1 MRTLRNQVT
10 VNFMGE
16 SRERIRT
23 SNPTPRLG
31 NGRAPRKHAATRVP
45 LGQLLEA
52 LQRPL
57 LSAAHPAAAVP
68 HVRQRR
74 PAVRSGREEEHR
86 HAAARRD
93 AHRLGRRIPRVAHAA
108 GGAHRVLVEVPRRA
122 AGVCARRRGV
132 HASCTAS
139 GGALSR
145 TTIVALSHTIAC
157 CMSIGCSLY
166 HLLLEAPEGFRKR
179 SSRPKAATKELHS
192 RLNSAKDEPPP
203 LTLASRLAIAARLA
217 QGNRV
222 SPPGV
227 VRVWHARWCAR
238 CMHMHMHMRGRHGRC
253 RRLLGQR
260 TLSRSSTRE
269 GWRRGPGDQRPCR
282 GEGFAPGLRTYT
294 MRDLNL
300 MVWLHS

>member
-1 MRTLRNQVT
+1 
-10 VNFMGE
+10 MGE

-31 NGRAPRKHAATRVP
+31 NGRAPREYAVTRVP

-86 HAAARRD
+86 HAAPRRD

-139 GGALSR
+139 GGALSHS
-145 TTIVALSHTIAC
+145 IVALSHTIAC
-157 CMSIGCSLY
+157 CVSIGCSLSHPIIY
-166 HLLLEAPEGFRKR
+166 CWRRLRASGSARR
-179 SSRPKAATKELHS
+179 GRRRPPRNCTAASPRPRTS
-192 RLNSAKDEPPP
+192 RL
-203 LTLASRLAIAARLA
+203 
-217 QGNRV
+217 
-222 SPPGV
+222 
-227 VRVWHARWCAR
+227 
-238 CMHMHMHMRGRHGRC
+238 
-253 RRLLGQR
+253 RLL
-260 TLSRSSTRE
+260 
-269 GWRRGPGDQRPCR
+269 
-282 GEGFAPGLRTYT
+282 
-294 MRDLNL
+294 
-300 MVWLHS
+300 